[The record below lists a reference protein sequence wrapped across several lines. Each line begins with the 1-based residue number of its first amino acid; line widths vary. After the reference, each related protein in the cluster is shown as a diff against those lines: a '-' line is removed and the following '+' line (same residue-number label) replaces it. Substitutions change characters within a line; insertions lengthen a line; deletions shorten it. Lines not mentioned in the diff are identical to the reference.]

1 MTDKL
6 ELDNTV
12 GRIFYT
18 TQSGFLSDSLGTKG
32 DYIRVPKEQAIL
44 VGSLCE
50 DGSHAPILDIDFSAE
65 VVRLVN
71 RKYAAVYL
79 HKAILFRK
87 FLIFLEVL
95 CRVGLVSS
103 DFRKM
108 AEWIIQPDGGLTSI
122 LEVEFPIQLIPSTT
136 PRHYHL
142 YLDRKISWEQ
152 YVLVL
157 ESAHEAG
164 IISIGFYEISIKNGQ
179 SMVLLPGKDR
189 VKTTIGPRIN
199 T

>member
-12 GRIFYT
+12 GRTFHT
-18 TQSGFLSDSLGTKG
+18 TKTGFLSDGLGTKG
-32 DYIRVPKEQAIL
+32 DYIRVPREQAIL

-50 DGSHAPILDIDFSAE
+50 NGSHAPILDIDFSAE
-65 VVRLVN
+65 VVRLAN
-71 RKYAAVYL
+71 RKYAAVYFN
-79 HKAILFRK
+79 KIIPFKK
-87 FLIFLEVL
+87 FSDFLEVL
-95 CRVGLVSS
+95 QAVGLVSG
-103 DFRKM
+103 DFRKL
-108 AEWIIQPDGGLTSI
+108 AEWMIQPASGYVSI

-136 PRHYHL
+136 PGHYHL

-152 YVLVL
+152 YILVL

-164 IISIGFYEISIKNGQ
+164 IINKGFYEMSIKNGQ

-189 VKTTIGPRIN
+189 VETTIGPRIN

>member
-1 MTDKL
+1 MDKP
-6 ELDNTV
+6 ELANTV
-12 GRIFYT
+12 GRTFYT
-18 TQSGFLSDSLGTKG
+18 TPTGFLSDGHEAENSYL
-32 DYIRVPKEQAIL
+32 RVSEEQAIL
-44 VGSLCE
+44 VGSLCD
-50 DGSHAPILDIDFSAE
+50 DGLHAPILDIDFSAE

-152 YVLVL
+152 YMLVL
-157 ESAHEAG
+157 KSAYETG
-164 IISIGFYEISIKNGQ
+164 IINRGFYEMSIKNGQ